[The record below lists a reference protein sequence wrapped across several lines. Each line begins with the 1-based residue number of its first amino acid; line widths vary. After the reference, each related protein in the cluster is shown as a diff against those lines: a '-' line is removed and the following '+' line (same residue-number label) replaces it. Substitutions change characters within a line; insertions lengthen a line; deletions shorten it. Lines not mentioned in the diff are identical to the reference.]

1 MGDSEDE
8 TGYPKKFYPLNRQT
22 HPMYTRP
29 IPKRHAYYHEEEED
43 DDEDEEQEDDGL
55 GVGVGGGGGYS
66 HHRSSGNERF
76 QKRLKP
82 TKPVPSGYDFSSSGG
97 GPSDAKA
104 EQEAFVVLEVWGD
117 RFLQLG
123 RRSLRNEDWN
133 EVAEKVSD
141 ELRSERSETQCRR
154 MVDNLKRKYKK
165 ERIKVEKSG
174 LGSSKWSFFNKM
186 DMLLGGGS
194 SAKPEFGLACGVD
207 SGEFVFMNTKVYLE
221 KSNGFDE
228 MMDSPGDSEED
239 DDDEEEAE
247 YERRRRKGDDAA
259 SYKMLADS
267 VERFGKVYEKM
278 EKSKKEQMKE
288 LEKMRGEF
296 QRDLELQKKQIVER
310 AQSEIARLREEEEE
324 ENHGGGG
331 GESED
336 ERMENDSDVNLS
348 D

>member
-29 IPKRHAYYHEEEED
+29 IPKRHAYYHEEE
-43 DDEDEEQEDDGL
+43 DEEEDQEDDV
-55 GVGVGGGGGYS
+55 GVGGVGGGGGYS
-66 HHRSSGNERF
+66 HRERF

-82 TKPVPSGYDFSSSGG
+82 TKPVPGYDFGS
-97 GPSDAKA
+97 GPSETKA

-133 EVAEKVSD
+133 EVAEKVSE

-165 ERIKVEKSG
+165 ERVKVDKLG

-186 DMLLGGGS
+186 DMLLGGGGS

-239 DDDEEEAE
+239 DDEEEEVE
-247 YERRRRKGDDAA
+247 YERRRKKGDDAA
-259 SYKMLADS
+259 SYKLLAES

-278 EKSKKEQMKE
+278 ERSKKEQMKE

-324 ENHGGGG
+324 NETHHDDDG

-336 ERMENDSDVNLS
+336 EGMENDSDVNLS

>member
-29 IPKRHAYYHEEEED
+29 IPKRHAYYHEEEE
-43 DDEDEEQEDDGL
+43 EDEEDQEDD
-55 GVGVGGGGGYS
+55 VGGGGGGY
-66 HHRSSGNERF
+66 RNERF

-82 TKPVPSGYDFSSSGG
+82 TKPVPSGYDFTS
-97 GPSDAKA
+97 GPSDNTKA
-104 EQEAFVVLEVWGD
+104 EQEAFVLLEVWGD

-133 EVAEKVSD
+133 EVAEKVSE

-154 MVDNLKRKYKK
+154 MVDSLKRKYKK
-165 ERIKVEKSG
+165 ERVKIEKSG
-174 LGSSKWSFFNKM
+174 LVGSSKWSFFNKL
-186 DMLLGGGS
+186 DMLLGGGGS

-239 DDDEEEAE
+239 EEEDEEVE
-247 YERRRRKGDDAA
+247 YERRRRKGDDDAA

-288 LEKMRGEF
+288 LEKMRADF

-324 ENHGGGG
+324 EEEDERHRRDGG

-336 ERMENDSDVNLS
+336 EGMENDSDVNLS

>member
-29 IPKRHAYYHEEEED
+29 IPKRHAYYHEEDD
-43 DDEDEEQEDDGL
+43 DDEEEQEDDG
-55 GVGVGGGGGYS
+55 GGGYS
-66 HHRSSGNERF
+66 HRERF

-82 TKPVPSGYDFSSSGG
+82 TKHDFSS
-97 GPSDAKA
+97 GPSETKA

-133 EVAEKVSD
+133 EVAEKVSE

-165 ERIKVEKSG
+165 ERIKVDKSG

-228 MMDSPGDSEED
+228 MMDSPGASEED
-239 DDDEEEAE
+239 DDDEEEEVE
-247 YERRRRKGDDAA
+247 YERRRKKGDDAA
-259 SYKMLADS
+259 SYKLLAES

-278 EKSKKEQMKE
+278 ERSKKEQMKE

-324 ENHGGGG
+324 NHHDDG

-336 ERMENDSDVNLS
+336 EGMENDSDVNLS

>member
-43 DDEDEEQEDDGL
+43 DEEEQEDDG
-55 GVGVGGGGGYS
+55 GGYS
-66 HHRSSGNERF
+66 HRSGNERF

-82 TKPVPSGYDFSSSGG
+82 TKPVSGYDFA
-97 GPSDAKA
+97 GPSETKV
-104 EQEAFVVLEVWGD
+104 EQEAFVLLEVWGD

-133 EVAEKVSD
+133 EVAEKVSE

-165 ERIKVEKSG
+165 EKIKIEKSG
-174 LGSSKWSFFNKM
+174 LGSSKWSFFNKL
-186 DMLLGGGS
+186 DMLLGGS

-239 DDDEEEAE
+239 GDGEDEEVE
-247 YERRRRKGDDAA
+247 YERRKKGWDDAA
-259 SYKMLADS
+259 SYKLLADS

-288 LEKMRGEF
+288 LEKMRADF
-296 QRDLELQKKQIVER
+296 QRDLELQKKQILER

-324 ENHGGGG
+324 EEEEHHRDDG

-336 ERMENDSDVNLS
+336 EGMENDSDVNLS

>member
-43 DDEDEEQEDDGL
+43 DDEEEQEDDG
-55 GVGVGGGGGYS
+55 GGGGGGGGYS
-66 HHRSSGNERF
+66 HRF

-82 TKPVPSGYDFSSSGG
+82 TKPVPSGYDFSSSG
-97 GPSDAKA
+97 PSEAKA
-104 EQEAFVVLEVWGD
+104 EQEAFVLLEVWGD

-133 EVAEKVSD
+133 EVAEKVSE

-174 LGSSKWSFFNKM
+174 LGSSKWSFFNKL
-186 DMLLGGGS
+186 DMLLGGGGS

-239 DDDEEEAE
+239 DDEEEEVE
-247 YERRRRKGDDAA
+247 YERRRRRKGDDDAA
-259 SYKMLADS
+259 SYKLLADS

-310 AQSEIARLREEEEE
+310 AQTEIARLREEDEEEEE
-324 ENHGGGG
+324 ENHRRDGGGG
-331 GESED
+331 HESED
-336 ERMENDSDVNLS
+336 EGMGNDSDVNLS

>member
-1 MGDSEDE
+1 MDDNEDE
-8 TGYPKKFYPLNRQT
+8 TGYPKKFHPLSRQT

-29 IPKRHAYYHEEEED
+29 IPKRHAYYHHEED
-43 DDEDEEQEDDGL
+43 EIEE
-55 GVGVGGGGGYS
+55 Y
-66 HHRSSGNERF
+66 HRGNERF

-82 TKPVPSGYDFSSSGG
+82 TKPVSGYGFSS
-97 GPSDAKA
+97 GPSDTNV
-104 EQEAFVVLEVWGD
+104 EQEAFVLLEVWGD

-133 EVAEKVSD
+133 EVAEKVSE
-141 ELRSERSETQCRR
+141 ELRSERSETECRR

-165 ERIKVEKSG
+165 ERAKVEKSG
-174 LGSSKWSFFNKM
+174 LGSTSKWSFFNKL
-186 DMLLGGGS
+186 DMLFLGS
-194 SAKPEFGLACGVD
+194 SAAKPEFGLACGVD
-207 SGEFVFMNTKVYLE
+207 SGEFVFMNTKVYLD

-239 DDDEEEAE
+239 DDDEEEVE
-247 YERRRRKGDDAA
+247 YERRKKGDDAA
-259 SYKMLADS
+259 SYKLLADS

-288 LEKMRGEF
+288 LEKMRSDF
-296 QRDLELQKKQIVER
+296 QRDLEFQKKQIVER
-310 AQSEIARLREEEEE
+310 AQTEIARLREEEEE
-324 ENHGGGG
+324 EQHHHHDG

-336 ERMENDSDVNLS
+336 EGMENDSDVNLS